1 MVCIH
6 FSGHDGGLCSLLVEV
21 FLEVD
26 EACLEESRRRKKLQS
41 LDNEEQTDGG
51 RSGDLKDHKEREVV
65 TSRLMLRR
73 AESGADS
80 HASRMPIRIRR

>member
-1 MVCIH
+1 M
-6 FSGHDGGLCSLLVEV
+6 
-21 FLEVD
+21 D
-26 EACLEESRRRKKLQS
+26 EACLEESRVRKKLQS

-51 RSGDLKDHKEREVV
+51 RSGGLKDHKEREVV

-80 HASRMPIRIRR
+80 HTSRMPIRIRR